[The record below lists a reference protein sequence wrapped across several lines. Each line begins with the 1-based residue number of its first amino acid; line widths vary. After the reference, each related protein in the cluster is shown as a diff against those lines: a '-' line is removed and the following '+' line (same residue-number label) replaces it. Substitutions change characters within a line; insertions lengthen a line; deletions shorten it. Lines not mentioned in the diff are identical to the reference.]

1 MEKLPT
7 FSVDLVNKLNELY
20 PLRNPVVTNTE
31 KEIMY
36 KAGQRAVVEFLL
48 SRMPSTDDNLL
59 NNNYGE

>member
-20 PLRNPVVTNTE
+20 PLRNSVVADTE

-36 KAGQRAVVEFLL
+36 RAGQRAVVEFLL
-48 SRMPSTDDNLL
+48 SRMPSNEDSLL